1 MTIQQIKEELLLKNA
16 ELTCTCA
23 TTLEEN
29 DEENVVIKC
38 EKCTQLDYINSLC
51 TCGKCKECVQMVIDR
66 LYQEPC
72 TCTYKTVVEQLPNE
86 EGVLQPTEKQVIN
99 VQCERCK
106 EIETLKTKLEW
117 YDMFEK
123 AYIPKELWE
132 KCSIVDGIIVQQSEE
147 AVEKSEVE
155 LLRERL
161 EMAENALLDIMLQNI
176 NV

>member
-1 MTIQQIKEELLLKNA
+1 MTIQQIKDELLLKNA
-16 ELTCTCA
+16 ELTCTCT
-23 TTLEEN
+23 TTLEEGE
-29 DEENVVIKC
+29 EENIVIKC

-51 TCGKCKECVQMVIDR
+51 TCGKCKECIQVIIDR
-66 LYQEPC
+66 LYQETC

-86 EGVLQPTEKQVIN
+86 EGVLQPTEKLV
-99 VQCERCK
+99 VDAQCERCK
-106 EIETLKTKLEW
+106 EIEILKTKLEW
-117 YDMFEK
+117 YSMFEK

-161 EMAENALLDIMLQNI
+161 EIAENALLDMMLQTTKL
-176 NV
+176 